1 MHHTYVINLPSRP
14 YICERFK
21 SYGDSKFYEMAET
34 IAQMEETL
42 AEINQ
47 RLLNEGTYNNIE
59 L

>member
-1 MHHTYVINLPSRP
+1 
-14 YICERFK
+14 
-21 SYGDSKFYEMAET
+21 MAET

-47 RLLNEGTYNNIE
+47 RLLNEGTYNNTE